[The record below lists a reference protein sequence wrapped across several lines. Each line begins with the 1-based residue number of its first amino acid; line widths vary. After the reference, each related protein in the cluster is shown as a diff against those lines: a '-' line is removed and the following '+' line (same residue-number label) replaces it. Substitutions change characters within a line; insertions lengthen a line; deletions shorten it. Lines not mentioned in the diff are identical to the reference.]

1 MQNCMDDL
9 VERVGRDEFLM
20 NQKSS
25 VVHTEMTSSI
35 LVTHGKSIWNIL
47 NYPGIGLEMQA

>member
-1 MQNCMDDL
+1 MDDL